1 MNNALFHTPEGVR
14 DRYNEEIAR
23 KIAVRDKIVSNMHS
37 FGYRDIETPTVEF
50 FDVFNKDRGSVESRD
65 MFKLFDKEGNT
76 LVLRPDITPSI
87 ARAVSK
93 YYADEDMPIRLS
105 YCGNT
110 YYNSASHQGRMK
122 EVTQIGAELLGDE
135 TSDADAEII
144 AMLISS
150 LLKSGLE
157 DFQVEIG
164 HSAFFKGLVS
174 EAGLSEDEI
183 EKLKDL
189 FENKNTFGI
198 ESLLDANGNIPES
211 YKNDLI
217 NLSQT
222 FGPIDQISALKS
234 KTENQLIIST
244 IEYLEKVYQILSVYG
259 LEKYVS
265 FDLGILGHYKYYT
278 GIIIQGYTYGT
289 GEMIATGGRYDKL
302 ISQFGKDVSSVGY
315 GLNLDLLMLA
325 IARQGIKVETDI
337 TAEILLYEREYKDTA
352 IKMACE
358 LRNDGHRVQ
367 LMKKFHEKSID
378 DYKALAERSFI
389 EKIIYI
395 DSQGN
400 ISEI

>member
-1 MNNALFHTPEGVR
+1 MNNALYHTPEGVR
-14 DRYNEEIAR
+14 DRYNEESAR
-23 KIAVRDKIVSNMHS
+23 KSAVKDKMVSVMHS

-50 FDVFNKDRGSVESRD
+50 FDVFNKDRGSVENRD

-110 YYNSASHQGRMK
+110 FYNGASHQGKMK
-122 EVTQIGAELLGDE
+122 EITQLGAELIGDE
-135 TSDADAEII
+135 TSDADAEMI

-150 LLKSGLE
+150 LKEAGLE

-164 HSAFFKGLVS
+164 HAGFFKELVA
-174 EAGLSEDEI
+174 EAGLSDEEI
-183 EKLKDL
+183 DKLKI
-189 FENKNTFGI
+189 FYENKNTFGV
-198 ESLLDANGNIPES
+198 EHLLEENGRVPESTKRSLLE
-211 YKNDLI
+211 LTE
-217 NLSQT
+217 T
-222 FGPIDQISALKS
+222 FGTIDQITALKEKS
-234 KTENQLIIST
+234 DNKIVVST
-244 IEYLEKVYQILSVYG
+244 IEYLEEVYRILSYYG

-315 GLNLDLLMLA
+315 GINLDVLMLA
-325 IARQGIKVETDI
+325 LSRQGISIKTDI
-337 TAEILLYEREYKDTA
+337 EATILLYEREQKA
-352 IKMACE
+352 MAVKLACE
-358 LRNDGHRVQ
+358 LRQNGEHIQ
-367 LMKKFHEKSID
+367 LMKKFHEKSIE
-378 DYKALAERSFI
+378 DYKELAGRSFI
-389 EKIIYI
+389 GKIIYV
-395 DSQGN
+395 DKSGN
-400 ISEI
+400 RSEI